1 MISSEP
7 PYVYRTM
14 LKHKE
19 SPPPDREKIERV
31 LDETGF
37 SPEMRAIVKNTLVR
51 YDRALDILS
60 Q

>member
-1 MISSEP
+1 
-7 PYVYRTM
+7 M

-19 SPPPDREKIERV
+19 NSPPDREKVERV
-31 LDETGF
+31 LDETAF

-51 YDRALDILS
+51 YNRALDTLS

>member
-1 MISSEP
+1 
-7 PYVYRTM
+7 VYRTM

-19 SPPPDREKIERV
+19 SPPPDREKAERV